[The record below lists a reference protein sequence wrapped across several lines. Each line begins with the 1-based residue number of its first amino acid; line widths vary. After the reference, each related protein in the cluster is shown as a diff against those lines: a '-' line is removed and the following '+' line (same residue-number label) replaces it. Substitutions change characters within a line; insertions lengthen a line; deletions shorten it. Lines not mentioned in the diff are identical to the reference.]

1 MNCNK
6 KPIKIEE
13 ITRGNIIVSYKNNYY
28 KILGEGLLLSTKNIY
43 SYVIYRN
50 SIDNTLSY
58 IEQKE
63 ILQAIIDYF
72 SKQGQKIT
80 VE

>member
-1 MNCNK
+1 MICNK
-6 KPIKIEE
+6 EPIKIEE
-13 ITRGNIIVSYKNNYY
+13 ITRGNIIVSYKGNYY

-58 IEQKE
+58 IEQEE
-63 ILQAIIDYF
+63 ILQTIMDYF
-72 SKQGQKIT
+72 LSQRTKNNS
-80 VE
+80 

>member
-13 ITRGNIIVSYKNNYY
+13 ITRGNIIVFYKGNYY
-28 KILGEGLLLSTKNIY
+28 KILGEGLLLSAKNIY
-43 SYVIYRN
+43 SYVIYHN

-58 IEQKE
+58 IEQEE

-72 SKQGQKIT
+72 SEKGQKII